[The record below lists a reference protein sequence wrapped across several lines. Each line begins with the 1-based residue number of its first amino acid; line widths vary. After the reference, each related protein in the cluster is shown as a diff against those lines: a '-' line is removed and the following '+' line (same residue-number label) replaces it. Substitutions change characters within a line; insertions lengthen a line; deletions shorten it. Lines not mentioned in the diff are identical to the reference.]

1 MLKAPPSPESYDTLA
16 DTSGYARPTDD
27 FGAAQAAG
35 DPIANLVKLRRMLI
49 DKRRYLVQDAMTYP
63 VVFVGRSQDVA
74 EIQVLIKA
82 LDEAI
87 AHERAMGDALGHANA
102 T

>member
-1 MLKAPPSPESYDTLA
+1 
-16 DTSGYARPTDD
+16 GYARPADD
-27 FGAAQAAG
+27 FGDAQAAG
-35 DPIANLVKLRRMLI
+35 DPIANLIKLRGMLI

-74 EIQVLIKA
+74 EIQTLIKA

-87 AHERAMGDALGHANA
+87 AHERAMGDAL
-102 T
+102 